1 MTTKRTALIVGGFI
15 LFFLVV
21 KLFFQ
26 TLVVAFIGGVGG
38 GVIGALVALYVSKKE
53 RDRTSKEAEKAA
65 AAKRFQPAE
74 KLKTLLEKLVHVN
87 TLVRT
92 EGLSRKAISTVEAII
107 DMLRNLLP
115 EMNENYR
122 GNDLTWE
129 VNRAAEVYLGN
140 SVGPYVRL
148 TIPEREGHENEFV
161 ESLGKLEDALKDISR
176 LVRENRVGEFS
187 AKAKFLRARFA
198 TSS

>member
-1 MTTKRTALIVGGFI
+1 MTTKRIVFIVGGFI
-15 LFFLVV
+15 LFFLVA
-21 KLFFQ
+21 KLFSQ

-38 GVIGALVALYVSKKE
+38 GVIGTLVALYVSTKE
-53 RDRTSKEAEKAA
+53 RDHTSKEAEKSA
-65 AAKRFQPAE
+65 AAKRFEPAE
-74 KLKTLLEKLVHVN
+74 KLKTMLDNLVNVN

-92 EGLSRKAISTVEAII
+92 EGLSQKAISTVEAII

-129 VNRAAEVYLGN
+129 VNRAAEAYLGN

-148 TIPEREGHENEFV
+148 TMPEREAHENEFV
-161 ESLGKLEDALKDISR
+161 ESLGQLEDALKDISR